1 MALFVRIGRPHV
13 RRGRRVYSGATTMLR
28 LIGLFTACLSFAS
41 IAGAEEDIV
50 LRGMGSFHVGG
61 RVAEVTG
68 KPVREIVRTP
78 GGPSSKLDP
87 NGQFMV
93 EQMYVQYFLPRHR
106 TGRYPL
112 LMWHGGGLTG
122 VTYETTPDG
131 REGWLNLF
139 IRKGWDVYNSDA
151 VERGRA
157 GFASADVW
165 PSEPIFLNYADPFER
180 FRIGDG
186 EGSWNADPG
195 KRKVLP
201 GSQFPVEAYD
211 NYMRQ
216 TVPRWLSTDNAVLAA
231 YIALIDRVCPC
242 VLLLHSQGGTFGLRA
257 AEERPDKVKAV
268 VAVESASAGTLSK
281 APAVKN
287 TPVLMLFGDY
297 VDQHPRWAAYKK
309 IDLEYAAAVRAAGG
323 NVDVINLPEI
333 GITGNS
339 HMLMQDK
346 NNAEI
351 AEVIQKWLI
360 GKGLVD

>member
-1 MALFVRIGRPHV
+1 MGRMLIAAVLTLAALPAR
-13 RRGRRVYSGATTMLR
+13 A
-28 LIGLFTACLSFAS
+28 
-41 IAGAEEDIV
+41 AEDDIV

-61 RVAEVTG
+61 RVAEVSG
-68 KPVREIVRTP
+68 RPAREIVRIP
-78 GGPSSKLDP
+78 GGPPSKLDP
-87 NGQFMV
+87 NGEFMV

-106 TGRYPL
+106 KGKLPL

-139 IRKGWDVYNSDA
+139 VRKGWDVYVSDA

-157 GFASADVW
+157 GFASPDVW

-186 EGSWNADPG
+186 EGSWNADPA

-211 NYMRQ
+211 NYMKQ
-216 TVPRWLSTDNAVLAA
+216 AVPRWLSTDKAVVDA
-231 YIALIDRVCPC
+231 YVALVDKVCPC
-242 VLLLHSQGGTFGLRA
+242 VLLLHSQGGAFGFKV
-257 AEERPDKVKAV
+257 AEQRSDKIKAI
-268 VAVESASAGTLSK
+268 VAVESASAGDVRK
-281 APAVKN
+281 AAALKN
-287 TPVLMLFGDY
+287 TPTLMLFGDY
-297 VDQHPRWAAYKK
+297 VDQHPRWATYKK
-309 IDLEYAAAVRAAGG
+309 IDLEYAAAIRAGG
-323 NVDVINLPEI
+323 GTVDVINLPDI
-333 GITGNS
+333 GIKGNS

-351 AEVIQKWLI
+351 ADVIQAWMV
-360 GKGLVD
+360 GKGLVE